1 MKKLL
6 FTAICA
12 MACSNGFSYNSLES
26 RGLPALTE
34 CQMFAYD
41 VEYNYGIIHKEQFGT
56 ELTIEESIHI
66 YLDYLLICE
75 ISESDN

>member
-12 MACSNGFSYNSLES
+12 MAFTNGFSYNTLES

-56 ELTIEESIHI
+56 ELTLKSACI
-66 YLDYLLICE
+66 L
-75 ISESDN
+75 